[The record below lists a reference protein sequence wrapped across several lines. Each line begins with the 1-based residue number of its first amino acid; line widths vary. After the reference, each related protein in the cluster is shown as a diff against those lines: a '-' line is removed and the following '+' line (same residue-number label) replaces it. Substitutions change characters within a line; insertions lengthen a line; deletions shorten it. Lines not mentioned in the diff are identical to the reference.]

1 VAATLTQAGKK
12 RGRYEVKGQD
22 EAKYAIVT
30 ALESGSL
37 RSYAPG
43 VSRVARSTFYKWLA
57 TDQNFAQ
64 HVEFAEARRTKRFLE
79 QLEKECFAPYKT
91 RGDTKSLFRL
101 LQASAPEYRTSSSSR
116 TNIGQAGETNIIIS
130 EERMEKIRQLKQ
142 AALAGMTTG
151 LEAPIGRVKLP

>member
-22 EAKYAIVT
+22 ETKYAILK
-30 ALESGSL
+30 ALEDGSL
-37 RSYAPG
+37 RSNAPG
-43 VSRVARSTFYKWLA
+43 VCRVARSTFYKWLA
-57 TDQNFAQ
+57 TDQNFAH
-64 HVEFAEARRTKRFLE
+64 HVEFAEARRTKKILE

-101 LQASAPEYRTSSSSR
+101 LQASAPEYRTSSKTQ
-116 TNIGQAGETNIIIS
+116 TNIGHAGETNIILS
-130 EERMEKIRQLKQ
+130 EARMEKIRQLKQ

-151 LEAPIGRVKLP
+151 LEAPIGTVKLP